1 MRRLLPALARVIVRG
16 VADDEQPGG
25 DPQPPSGPALDP
37 SKRPTRPQQ
46 ISLARDMLGRGYAPD
61 QVIGWL
67 ERPGI
72 IPVDLAAEMGIS
84 PDKQWVVT
92 RSNARLCIDRALES
106 IDGEV
111 AAPKNRKQART
122 RAMLTM
128 MFQRAA
134 ALALD
139 PANVGRAAQLI
150 TAAVAAADKIARID
164 GAYAYDGSL
173 LLPSGIQAAS
183 AEEAVRLVAHAQATV
198 ELALRRGAMVP
209 KGQAPPPVIDAS
221 SVEVDGE
228 DEPDEVPAEPSGDA
242 N

>member
-1 MRRLLPALARVIVRG
+1 
-16 VADDEQPGG
+16 
-25 DPQPPSGPALDP
+25 
-37 SKRPTRPQQ
+37 
-46 ISLARDMLGRGYAPD
+46 MLGRGYAPD
-61 QVIGWL
+61 QVIAWL
-67 ERPGI
+67 ERPGFLPDGSEKTWTI
-72 IPVDLAAEMGIS
+72 GRSTARGYVDL
-84 PDKQWVVT
+84 
-92 RSNARLCIDRALES
+92 ALES

-139 PANVGRAAQLI
+139 DKNISRAAQLI

-173 LLPSGIQAAS
+173 LLPTGIDPAS
-183 AEEAVRLVAHAQATV
+183 ADDARRIVEHAAATV
-198 ELALRRGAMVP
+198 ELARRRGVLAASKPV
-209 KGQAPPPVIDAS
+209 PPPVIDAEATE
-221 SVEVDGE
+221 VEDDDPGE
-228 DEPDEVPAEPSGDA
+228 IAPHPAGDA

>member
-1 MRRLLPALARVIVRG
+1 MAE
-16 VADDEQPGG
+16 DEQPGG
-25 DPQPPSGPALDP
+25 ETAPGAPALDP
-37 SKRPTRPQQ
+37 AKLPTVPQR
-46 ISLARDMLGRGYAPD
+46 IDLARDMLGRGYAPD

-67 ERPGI
+67 ERTGI
-72 IPVDLAAEMGIS
+72 IPEDIATKMGIS
-84 PDKQWVVT
+84 PSKGWVVK
-92 RSNARLCIDRALES
+92 RSAARLCLDKALES

-139 PANVGRAAQLI
+139 PANVSRAAQLI

-173 LLPSGIQAAS
+173 LLPSGVQAAS
-183 AEEAVRLVAHAQATV
+183 AEEAVRLVTHAQATV
-198 ELALRRGAMVP
+198 ELALRRGAMAARGP
-209 KGQAPPPVIDAS
+209 TPPPVIDAT

-228 DEPDEVPAEPSGDA
+228 DDPDEVAAEPSGDA